1 MRKTF
6 PLLLIIALMANDAN
20 AQIDNFKFK
29 LYGFVRGDLF
39 YNSRANVE
47 SFDGV
52 FLLYP
57 SDRLPDTNGND
68 LNAVSNSGF
77 YMMTTRLG
85 VDISG
90 PKMVGATSTAKI
102 EGDFA
107 GISGNHTLVRIR
119 QAYFKLNWANGS
131 SLLMGQ
137 TWHPLFGEVAPR
149 VLNVSTGAP
158 YQPFSRTPQL
168 NYRYTF
174 GNLSLTAAAL
184 FQSQFLSSGPDGK
197 SMKYA
202 RNAVIPELFAGVT
215 YKNTHVL
222 LTAGVDI
229 LTLKPRT
236 QSVFSGRTYQ
246 VDENISTTSFMVA
259 GSYSKKLFSLSAKS
273 VLGQNLSHV
282 TQMGGYGVS
291 EIDPISGEYTYTP
304 FKHITSWLNATYG
317 KKYQGGIFLGHTK
330 NLGSQNSLVAT
341 DKVYGQGLNIDRMI
355 YAAGQF
361 SYNLPSLTLG
371 LEYALNTAYY
381 GDIALNN
388 GKVTHTHAVTNHRWM
403 ALLAYYF

>member
-1 MRKTF
+1 M
-6 PLLLIIALMANDAN
+6 D
-20 AQIDNFKFK
+20 QFKFK

-57 SDRLPDTNGND
+57 SDRLPDVDGKD
-68 LNAVSNSGF
+68 LNAASNSGF

-85 VDISG
+85 VDITG
-90 PKMVGATSTAKI
+90 PKIAGASSTGKI

-107 GISGNHTLVRIR
+107 GVSGNHTLVRIR
-119 QAYFKLNWANGS
+119 QAYFKLNWSNGS

-168 NYRYTF
+168 NFRYTF
-174 GNLSLTAAAL
+174 GNLSLSTVAL
-184 FQSQFLSSGPDGK
+184 FQSQFLSAGPDGK

-202 RNAVIPELFAGVT
+202 RNAVYPEFFAGIT
-215 YKNTHVL
+215 YKQAQLL

-229 LTLKPRT
+229 LPLKPRT
-236 QSVFSGRTYQ
+236 QSVVSGNTYR
-246 VDENISTTSFMVA
+246 VDENITTTSFMLA
-259 GSYSKKLFSLSAKS
+259 GAYSKKLFSLSAKS
-273 VLGQNLSHV
+273 VLGQNLTQV

-291 EIDPISGEYTYTP
+291 EINPITGAYSYTP
-304 FKHITSWLNATYG
+304 FKHITSWVNATYG
-317 KKYQGGIFLGHTK
+317 KKYQGGIFLGHSH
-330 NLGSQNSLVAT
+330 NLGSKESLTAT
-341 DKVYGQGLNIDRMI
+341 DKVYGQGLNIDHLI
-355 YAAGQF
+355 YAAGQV
-361 SYNLPSLTLG
+361 SYNLPSVTFG
-371 LEYALNTAYY
+371 LEYALNTAHY
-381 GDIALNN
+381 GTISLQD
-388 GKVTHTHAVTNHRWM
+388 GKVRNTHALTNHRWV
-403 ALLAYYF
+403 ALMAYYF